1 MRRLISGT
9 TYWNKG
15 KDDFHLPP
23 LTKDLETDV
32 LIIGAGMSG
41 TLCAYVLSQVEGLS
55 ITMVDTLQV
64 AEGSSSA
71 NTGLL
76 QVSSDTM
83 LHEFMETIGE
93 DKARGFYAMCQM
105 AMEDLF
111 AISETLSGTTIRK
124 RKSLYCASSLK
135 DVEKIRKEYE
145 ALKTQGMNVE
155 YLEEAEVLKRYR
167 VKCPSALLIDGDA
180 DVDPV
185 AFIRTL
191 TKHNL
196 DAGVAVYPETEI
208 ALDTKRAHSIRTTEG
223 HHIRFQYC
231 IFATGYA
238 QKYDLVKDKIAI
250 NRTYAFITE
259 PVGKEPWPE
268 EVMIWETKDPYLY
281 LRTTQD
287 GRIVS
292 GGLDEEKDELEEN
305 QAAIDE
311 KVEELKGDI
320 RKMMKDALALETHW
334 SYNALF
340 GTVKDG
346 LPLLGKDPDRDNHF
360 YILGYE
366 GNGTCYSMA
375 GARIIRNLILGE
387 EDPFRDIVRLDR

>member
-1 MRRLISGT
+1 MRKLISGT
-9 TYWNKG
+9 TYWSEG
-15 KDDFHLPP
+15 KSDFDLSP
-23 LTKDLETDV
+23 LYKDLETDV

-41 TLCAYVLSQVEGLS
+41 TLCAYVLSQIKGLRIS
-55 ITMVDTLQV
+55 MVDTKKV
-64 AEGSSSA
+64 AEGSSRA

-83 LHEFMETIGE
+83 LSEFIEKIGE
-93 DKARGFYAMCQM
+93 DKARRFYKMCEI

-111 AISETLSGTTIRK
+111 EIGEKLSGSTIRK
-124 RKSLYCASSLK
+124 RKSLYCASEEK
-135 DVEKIRKEYE
+135 DIPKIRREHD
-145 ALKTQGMNVE
+145 AFKTQGMSVE
-155 YLEEAEVLKRYR
+155 YLNEKEALDRYR
-167 VKCPSALLIDGDA
+167 VNCHGALLIDGDA

-185 AFIRTL
+185 AFIKTV

-196 DAGVAVYPETEI
+196 KEGADIYPETEI
-208 ALDTKRAHSIRTTEG
+208 ALDTIKDNNIETKKG
-223 HHIRFQYC
+223 HLITFKYC

-238 QKYDLVKDKIAI
+238 EKYDLVKDKISI
-250 NRTYAFITE
+250 NRTYAFVTH
-259 PVGKEPWPE
+259 PVKKKLWPE
-268 EVMIWETKDPYLY
+268 EVMIWETKEPYLY

-292 GGLDEEKDELEEN
+292 GGLDEEKDSLVEDQRYIE
-305 QAAIDE
+305 E
-311 KVEELKGDI
+311 KVSELKKSIGKIMADPI
-320 RKMMKDALALETHW
+320 VLDVDA

-346 LPLLGKDPDRDNHF
+346 LPLIGSNPDRKNHF

-375 GARIIRNLILGE
+375 GARIIKNLILGE
-387 EDPFRDIVRLDR
+387 EDPYEDIVRLDR